1 MFQRQELTLSLNR
14 VIVIEFPNCD
24 PALSEAAEV
33 DIPFIIDELEHHDPR
48 CTNDSWKWQKIQSII
63 FYK

>member
-24 PALSEAAEV
+24 PTLAEV
-33 DIPFIIDELEHHDPR
+33 TEIDIPFIIGEFERHNPS
-48 CTNDSWKWQKIQSII
+48 TVVDS
-63 FYK
+63 

>member
-24 PALSEAAEV
+24 PALSEAAEI
-33 DIPFIIDELEHHDPR
+33 DIPFIIDELTIHDAP
-48 CTNDSWKWQKIQSII
+48 SWKWQKDSVN
-63 FYK
+63 YSL